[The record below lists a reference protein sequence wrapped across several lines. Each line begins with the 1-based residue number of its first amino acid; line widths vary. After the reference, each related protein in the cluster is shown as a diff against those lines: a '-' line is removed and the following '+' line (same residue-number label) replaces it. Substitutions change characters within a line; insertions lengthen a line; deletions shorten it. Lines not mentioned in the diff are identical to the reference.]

1 MSLGGKGLIKST
13 TNLCHSF
20 KLSAAQTDWMKFN
33 RGRTTIDK
41 IMLLA
46 GLPAELGNG
55 VYNFVNISI
64 NRRRKEERERLSG
77 KVYCT

>member
-1 MSLGGKGLIKST
+1 M
-13 TNLCHSF
+13 
-20 KLSAAQTDWMKFN
+20 
-33 RGRTTIDK
+33 IDK

-46 GLPAELGNG
+46 GLPAEWGNG

-64 NRRRKEERERLSG
+64 NRRREEERERLSG